1 MNFLKSYSKT
11 AHLFAGFVAASV
23 AVSMS
28 VSCSKSNGSGK
39 VSIQDDP
46 VGTYGKFLTEIKE
59 RDSLSTD
66 ELAGQIGRWQTLRD
80 SVFYYAIRDT
90 AGNPHS
96 TMYAKCQLLHDS
108 LMIEF
113 TRLAQSRNRDF
124 KDVFVLIE
132 QTSLYHGDKDWTDA
146 ADKARLFFSSLDSLA
161 PISTDKHGILSE
173 YRHLLALT
181 EQNGIN
187 GLSDLKTF
195 IRHEDVIF
203 RTFLEHFSSLAGEN
217 LSDIMQD
224 TEKCC
229 SQIFLA
235 AEEKELPYRDAV
247 IYMTMRTNRRLI
259 QNTAVCLEDIR
270 ENKVRTRLLAWGY
283 ACMIMQPY
291 ISMDGI
297 CMSLLSARE
306 KDALWKLAEQ
316 TPEALA
322 RLGEV
327 LQSDNEGLA
336 ALPGTLIGIY
346 IQTL

>member
-46 VGTYGKFLTEIKE
+46 VGTYGKFLTEIKG

-108 LMIEF
+108 LRTEF

-132 QTSLYHGDKDWTDA
+132 QTSPYHGDKDWTDA
-146 ADKARLFFSSLDSLA
+146 ADKTRLFFSSLDSLA

-203 RTFLEHFSSLAGEN
+203 RTFLEHFSNLAGEN

-247 IYMTMRTNRRLI
+247 IYMTMRTNRRLDGRNLHVLAFR
-259 QNTAVCLEDIR
+259 QGKRCTMEARGTDARGFGPAGRSSAVR
-270 ENKVRTRLLAWGY
+270 
-283 ACMIMQPY
+283 Q
-291 ISMDGI
+291 
-297 CMSLLSARE
+297 
-306 KDALWKLAEQ
+306 
-316 TPEALA
+316 
-322 RLGEV
+322 
-327 LQSDNEGLA
+327 
-336 ALPGTLIGIY
+336 
-346 IQTL
+346 